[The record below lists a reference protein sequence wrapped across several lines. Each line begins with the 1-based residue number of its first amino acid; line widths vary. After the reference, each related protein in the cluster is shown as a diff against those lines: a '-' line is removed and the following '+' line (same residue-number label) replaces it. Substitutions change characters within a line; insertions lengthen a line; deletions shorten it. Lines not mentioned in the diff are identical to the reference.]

1 MDPARLAREDGGVAP
16 GTGRGAW
23 GVEERWKILSRC
35 CLAIEPAIVVVLGG
49 GMEDTESVV
58 AAFTRPVRTETMDS
72 VDFRGE
78 PFHGM
83 VLEGSEEDE
92 SEPPR

>member
-1 MDPARLAREDGGVAP
+1 
-16 GTGRGAW
+16 
-23 GVEERWKILSRC
+23 
-35 CLAIEPAIVVVLGG
+35 
-49 GMEDTESVV
+49 MEDTESVV

-78 PFHGM
+78 PFHDT
-83 VLEGSEEDE
+83 VLEGSEEVE